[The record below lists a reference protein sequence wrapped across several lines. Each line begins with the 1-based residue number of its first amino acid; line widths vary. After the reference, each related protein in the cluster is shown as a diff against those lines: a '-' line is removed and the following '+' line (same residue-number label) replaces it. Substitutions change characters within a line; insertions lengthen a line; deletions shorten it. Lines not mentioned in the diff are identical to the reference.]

1 MFKKVLIANRGE
13 IALRLSRAAKSLNV
27 EPIFVYEP
35 ADKELPH
42 AQMHNAHQI
51 SSYTNIEEIVKIA
64 KNTGAEAIHPGY
76 GFISENPDFVKSTNE
91 AGLEFIGP
99 SYEAMSRLGNKQYM
113 LKSTK
118 IANIPP
124 IPGIFLSIDNL
135 DRAYKEAEKI
145 GYPVIAKGKESGGG
159 RQIRLIQ
166 NEEELEHS
174 INRIK
179 KTEDVDEVYIAK
191 FLTNVKHIEVQ
202 LIGDK
207 TGNVVSLGT
216 RDCSIQRRFQKLIE
230 EAPSSIPPV
239 LRDAIEKSA
248 VEIAFMADYT
258 NACTIEFLFDEHGNH
273 YFMEV
278 NPRLQVEH
286 CVTEEVTNVDIVKN
300 QFLIAS
306 GEELD
311 PNLQEVRTV
320 GHSIQCRIN
329 AEDPLN
335 DFVPTPGLLT
345 AFKPPQVEEKK
356 VRFESFLRD
365 NLAVPSIYDSLV
377 AKLIVD
383 GKNREEAMR
392 NMLVQLNSIKV
403 QGFPTTI
410 NFFKK
415 VFHEPMFVSGHHK
428 TNYIE
433 LFMPELKEQLK
444 EENNKE

>member
-13 IALRLSRAAKSLNV
+13 IALRLARAAESLNI
-27 EPIFVYEP
+27 EPKFVYEA

-42 AQMHNAHQI
+42 ALKHGAQEI
-51 SSYTNIEEIVKIA
+51 SSYTNIDEIVSVANKI
-64 KNTGAEAIHPGY
+64 GADAIHPGY
-76 GFISENPDFVKSTNE
+76 GFISEDPNFVLKTNE

-99 SYEAMSRLGNKQYM
+99 SYKAMSRLGNKQYM
-113 LKSTK
+113 LKSAK
-118 IANIPP
+118 IANIPQ
-124 IPGIFLSIDNL
+124 IPGIFLSVDNL
-135 DRAYKEAEKI
+135 EKAYAEAERI
-145 GYPVIAKGKESGGG
+145 GYPVIVKGKESGGG

-166 NEEELEHS
+166 NSEELEHA

-179 KTEDVDEVYIAK
+179 KTEAVDEIYIAK

-202 LIGDK
+202 LLGDK
-207 TGNVVSLGT
+207 TRNVVSLGT

-230 EAPSSIPPV
+230 EAPSTIPYP
-239 LRDAIEKSA
+239 LRETIEYSAIN
-248 VEIAFMADYT
+248 IAYLADYT
-258 NACTIEFLFDEHGNH
+258 NACTIEFLLDEHGNH

-286 CVTEEVTNVDIVKN
+286 CVTEEVYNVDIVKN

-306 GEELD
+306 GEQLD
-311 PNLQEVRTV
+311 PSLQDVKPV

-345 AFKPPQVEEKK
+345 AFKPPKVEPKK
-356 VRFESFLRD
+356 VRFESFLRE
-365 NLAVPSIYDSLV
+365 NLSVPSIYDSLI
-377 AKLIVD
+377 AKLIVN
-383 GKNREEAMR
+383 GKDRQDAINKV
-392 NMLVQLNSIKV
+392 LTQLNQVKV

-410 NFFKK
+410 EFFKK
-415 VFHEPMFVSGHHK
+415 VFREPMFVSGHHK

-433 LFMPELKEQLK
+433 LFMPELKEQLQN
-444 EENNKE
+444 E

>member
-13 IALRLSRAAKSLNV
+13 IALRLARTAKILNI

-42 AQMHNAHQI
+42 AQMHGAHEI
-51 SSYTNIEEIVKIA
+51 SSYTNIDEIVKVA
-64 KNTGAEAIHPGY
+64 KKTGAEAIHPGY
-76 GFISENPDFVKSTNE
+76 GFISENPDFVKGTNE

-113 LKSTK
+113 LKSAK
-118 IANIPP
+118 IANIPQ

-135 DRAYKEAEKI
+135 DRAYEEAERI
-145 GYPVIAKGKESGGG
+145 GYPVIVKGKESGGG

-166 NEEELEHS
+166 NSEELEYA

-230 EAPSSIPPV
+230 EAPSSIP
-239 LRDAIEKSA
+239 LELQNAIEYSA
-248 VEIAFMADYT
+248 INIAYLADYT
-258 NACTIEFLFDEHGNH
+258 NACTVEFLLDEHGNH

-286 CVTEEVTNVDIVKN
+286 CVTEEIFNIDIVK
-300 QFLIAS
+300 QQYLLAS

-311 PNLQEVRTV
+311 PTFQDLKPQ

-335 DFVPTPGLLT
+335 DFAPTPGLLT
-345 AFKPPQVEEKK
+345 AFKPPKVEPHK
-356 VRFESFLRD
+356 VRFETFLRE
-365 NLAVPSIYDSLV
+365 NLAVPGIYDSLV
-377 AKLIVD
+377 AKLIVN
-383 GKNREEAMR
+383 GRNRQEAIQ
-392 NMLVQLNSIKV
+392 NVLTQLDKV
-403 QGFPTTI
+403 VVEGFPTTI

-415 VFHEPMFVSGHHK
+415 VFREPMFVSSHHK

-433 LFMPELKEQLK
+433 LFMPELKTQLQ
-444 EENNKE
+444 E

>member
-1 MFKKVLIANRGE
+1 MFKKVLIVNRGE
-13 IALRLSRAAKSLNV
+13 IALRLARTAKILDI
-27 EPIFVYEP
+27 EPIFVFEP
-35 ADKELPH
+35 ADKDLPH
-42 AQMHNAHQI
+42 AQMHNAHEI
-51 SSYTNIEEIVKIA
+51 SSYTNIDEIVKVA
-64 KNTGAEAIHPGY
+64 KKTGAEAIHPGY
-76 GFISENPDFVKSTNE
+76 GFDSENPDFVLHTNE

-118 IANIPP
+118 IANIPQ
-124 IPGIFLSIDNL
+124 IPGIFLSVDNIH
-135 DRAYKEAEKI
+135 RAFEEAEKI
-145 GYPVIAKGKESGGG
+145 GYPVIVKGKESGGG

-166 NEEELEHS
+166 NAEELEQA
-174 INRIK
+174 ITRLK
-179 KTEDVDEVYIAK
+179 KTEDIEEIYIAK

-230 EAPSSIPPV
+230 EAPSSIPIV
-239 LRDAIEKSA
+239 QRKAIENSA
-248 VEIAFMADYT
+248 INIAYMADYT
-258 NACTIEFLFDEHGNH
+258 NACTIEFLLDEHGKH

-286 CVTEEVTNVDIVKN
+286 CVTEEIYNVDIVKN
-300 QFLIAS
+300 QFLLAN

-311 PNLQEVRTV
+311 PTLQDIVPT

-335 DFVPTPGLLT
+335 DFAPTPGRLT
-345 AFKPPQVEEKK
+345 AFKPPVVEPKK
-356 VRFESFLRD
+356 VRFESFLRE
-365 NLAVPSIYDSLV
+365 NLSVPSIYDSLV
-377 AKLIVD
+377 AKLIVN
-383 GKNREEAMR
+383 GKNREEAIK
-392 NMLVQLNSIKV
+392 NVLVQLDKICI

-415 VFHEPMFVSGHHK
+415 VFREPMFVSGYHK

-433 LFMPELKEQLK
+433 LFMPQIKEQLK
-444 EENNKE
+444 E